1 MSKEIKNIYI
11 PSIHPGLVLQD
22 ELEELGIT
30 QTGLAE
36 HIGVLPKTIN
46 EICRGKRGISAEMA
60 WKLSR
65 ALGASPNFWLNLQ
78 NNWELSQLRTK
89 QLPKLEKIAA

>member
-1 MSKEIKNIYI
+1 MNNQIHI
-11 PSIHPGLVLQD
+11 PTVHPGLVLQD

-30 QTGLAE
+30 QTFLAE

-60 WKLSR
+60 WKLSQ

-78 NNWELSQLRTK
+78 NNWELTQVRTK
-89 QLPKLEKIAA
+89 NFEKLEKIAA